1 MQVLSCGLGGEWSG
15 KAPTCKYID
24 CGAPPNTDNGRYE
37 LLNRTTTYGSLVEY
51 SCREDY
57 WLDGTE
63 RQMCTREGKWSADT
77 PACIC
82 KLSAKCLNLSYRTQN
97 IQLNPSVVL
106 LVPLFHYIVPFL
118 VSSYLISS
126 VTAKL

>member
-1 MQVLSCGLGGEWSG
+1 MLSCGLGGEWSG

-82 KLSAKCLNLSYRTQN
+82 KLT
-97 IQLNPSVVL
+97 
-106 LVPLFHYIVPFL
+106 
-118 VSSYLISS
+118 
-126 VTAKL
+126 TE

>member
-1 MQVLSCGLGGEWSG
+1 MHLLVVLYEYITMHGPMNVKCNKALVIQRNNLCMQVLSCGLGGEWSG

-37 LLNRTTTYGSLVEY
+37 LFNRTTTYGSLVEY

-82 KLSAKCLNLSYRTQN
+82 KLTAKCLNLSY
-97 IQLNPSVVL
+97 
-106 LVPLFHYIVPFL
+106 
-118 VSSYLISS
+118 
-126 VTAKL
+126 